1 MLVYRVIRKSDSS
14 TVYAYAT
21 SGEPHPYPAY
31 PFDQFDHVAELSA
44 SYEPIA
50 VDTTW
55 HIYVGAFKDRLGM
68 DALAI
73 AASTHPICQAV
84 KEMLRDRKYVDLKDS
99 RTAALL
105 DMLIATG
112 QPEATA
118 YFPSAG
124 PMTPEKKVAIL
135 GTAPNAD
142 EMYLGAQ

>member
-1 MLVYRVIRKSDSS
+1 MPVYRVIKKSDDS

-21 SGEPHPYPAY
+21 SGEPYPYPAY
-31 PFDQFDHVAELSA
+31 PFSEFYHVADLSTG
-44 SYEPIA
+44 YEPIA
-50 VDTTW
+50 VDSTR

-84 KEMLRDRKYVDLKDS
+84 KEMLRDRKYVDLNDS

-112 QPEATA
+112 QPEETA

-124 PMTPEKKVAIL
+124 PITPEKKAVIL
-135 GTAPNAD
+135 DSAPTAD
-142 EMYLGAQ
+142 EMYMGAQ